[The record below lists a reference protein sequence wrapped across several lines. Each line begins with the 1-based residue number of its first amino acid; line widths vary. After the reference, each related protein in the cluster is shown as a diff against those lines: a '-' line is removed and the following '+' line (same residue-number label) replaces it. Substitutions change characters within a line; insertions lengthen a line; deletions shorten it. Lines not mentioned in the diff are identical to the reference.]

1 MINKK
6 IINIALIIVF
16 FISLFLSLNA
26 VIFETNFNLDSAVAR
41 VGEKEISM
49 QRFEEI
55 IKVLDDQSNSE
66 LTLEKKNMIRERL
79 IDEELLIQRAIELDL
94 IRNDSLIKGNII
106 QTMFQHIINSNE
118 VTEPSEKQ
126 LRDYF
131 RKEKDYFSSGK
142 RFKLKN
148 YSFRNLNEAE
158 TGSKYLKKNNFDAFL
173 KLTNKENIFGVPE
186 VFLTPQKI
194 RDYLGP
200 KALQELEKLNKG
212 DYSKVIQLND
222 IPSIIF
228 CIDILYSKTPLFEE
242 IYDQI
247 RDKFIR
253 EREDILVKEYI
264 ENLRNFYEIEKYSF

>member
-79 IDEELLIQRAIELDL
+79 IDEELLIQRAIELVL

-118 VTEPSEKQ
+118 VIEPSEKQ

-173 KLTNKENIFGVPE
+173 KLTNKENIFDVPE

-200 KALQELEKLNKG
+200 KALQELEKLNIG

-247 RDKFIR
+247 KDKFIR

>member
-118 VTEPSEKQ
+118 VIEPSEKQ

-173 KLTNKENIFGVPE
+173 NLTNKENIFDVPE

-247 RDKFIR
+247 KDKFIR

-264 ENLRNFYEIEKYSF
+264 ENLRNFYEIKIS

>member
-16 FISLFLSLNA
+16 FISLFLSLKA

-118 VTEPSEKQ
+118 VIEPSEKQ

-148 YSFRNLNEAE
+148 YSFRNLIEAE

-173 KLTNKENIFGVPE
+173 NLTNKENIFDVPE

-200 KALQELEKLNKG
+200 KALQELENLNKG
-212 DYSKVIQLND
+212 DYSEVIQLND

-247 RDKFIR
+247 KDKFIR

-264 ENLRNFYEIEKYSF
+264 ENLRNFYEIERYSF

>member
-6 IINIALIIVF
+6 IINLALVIVF

-26 VIFETNFNLDSAVAR
+26 VIFETNFNLDSALAR

-118 VTEPSEKQ
+118 VIEPSEKQ

-173 KLTNKENIFGVPE
+173 NLTNKENIFDVPE

-247 RDKFIR
+247 KDKFIR

>member
-118 VTEPSEKQ
+118 VIEPSEKQ

-173 KLTNKENIFGVPE
+173 NLTNKENIFDVPE

-200 KALQELEKLNKG
+200 KALQELDNLNKG
-212 DYSKVIQLND
+212 DYSNVIQLND

-247 RDKFIR
+247 KDKFIR

-264 ENLRNFYEIEKYSF
+264 ENLRNFYEIERYSF

>member
-118 VTEPSEKQ
+118 VIEPSEKQ

-173 KLTNKENIFGVPE
+173 NLTNKENIFDVPE

-247 RDKFIR
+247 KDKFIR
-253 EREDILVKEYI
+253 EREDILVKELSLIHISEPTRPY
-264 ENLRNFYEIEKYSF
+264 